1 LPDGPA
7 VARVAAIG
15 HFSET
20 PACSITCGSFLPP
33 CLKSPSAL
41 WIVPALFSL
50 TLFALLLTRVEAT
63 YAGRA
68 YAAYGGIYIV
78 ASIGWLAV
86 VERIRPL
93 SSDWI
98 GVALCVI
105 GATVILFGPRLSA
118 S

>member
-1 LPDGPA
+1 
-7 VARVAAIG
+7 
-15 HFSET
+15 
-20 PACSITCGSFLPP
+20 
-33 CLKSPSAL
+33 
-41 WIVPALFSL
+41 
-50 TLFALLLTRVEAT
+50 
-63 YAGRA
+63 
-68 YAAYGGIYIV
+68 
-78 ASIGWLAV
+78 LAV